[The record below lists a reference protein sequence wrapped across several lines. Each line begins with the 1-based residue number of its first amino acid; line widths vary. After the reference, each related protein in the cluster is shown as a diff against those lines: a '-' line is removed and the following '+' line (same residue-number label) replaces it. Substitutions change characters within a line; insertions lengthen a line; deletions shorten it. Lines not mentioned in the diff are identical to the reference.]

1 MAINRNNRS
10 GHQQPPNAGILRRVA
25 HTFAD
30 GAAWPPNLANFL
42 GWSNTSARQHT
53 RRRTVNVARHSGRK
67 YPIVYNG
74 SETSVDHICRM
85 PTPMG
90 CNKQTQKSTLRFHA
104 QGDGTAGREGMKRN
118 QEVKGGVVEWGKDS
132 AEYLCRVAVAAHG
145 RPLIYLTNFGLSVG
159 ACWWM
164 QVP

>member
-1 MAINRNNRS
+1 MATSRNNRS
-10 GHQQPPNAGILRRVA
+10 DHQQLPNARILRRVA
-25 HTFAD
+25 YTFVD
-30 GAAWPPNLANFL
+30 GATWPLDLANFL
-42 GWSNTSARQHT
+42 GWSNTSAQQYT
-53 RRRTVNVARHSGRK
+53 RRRTVNVARRNGRK

-104 QGDGTAGREGMKRN
+104 QEMTPSVRKGTKRS
-118 QEVKGGVVEWGKDS
+118 QEVKGIVEWGRDS
-132 AEYLCRVAVAAHG
+132 AEYLCRVAVVAHG

-159 ACWWM
+159 ARWWM
-164 QVP
+164 RVP